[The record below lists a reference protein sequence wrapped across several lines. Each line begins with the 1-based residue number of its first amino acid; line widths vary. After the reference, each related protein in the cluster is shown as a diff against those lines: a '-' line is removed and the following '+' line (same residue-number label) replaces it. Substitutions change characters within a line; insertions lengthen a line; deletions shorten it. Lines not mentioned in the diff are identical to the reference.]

1 MSHIN
6 KAAALLIALCLIMFS
21 SCAGNKTAGDDPSAG
36 YSDGGRTE
44 KSYAELREEYLASPL
59 SVRTSVKCT
68 VAGTTFQR
76 GYTLTETDDA
86 YTAQDE
92 NGESFSCAK
101 DSAASSFFTRACY
114 LPPYETLP
122 EPTDTAGEYT
132 ASFSGPGVLAFLLT
146 GSPLFSGYA
155 TTGSAA
161 LAGDCVFTVH
171 VSDGKI
177 SDYSYSFTL
186 DVTDGDDVF
195 SAQIVISSEVI

>member
-1 MSHIN
+1 MSRIN
-6 KAAALLIALCLIMFS
+6 KAAALLISLCLVMLP
-21 SCAGNKTAGDDPSAG
+21 SCAGDKTPTGEGPAE
-36 YSDGGRTE
+36 YTDGSQTE
-44 KSYAELREEYLASPL
+44 KTYAELREEYLAGTL
-59 SVRTSVKCT
+59 SVRTRVKCT
-68 VAGTTFQR
+68 VAGTTFER

-92 NGESFSCAK
+92 SGESFSCAK
-101 DSAASSFFTRACY
+101 DGAPSSFFTRACY
-114 LPPYETLP
+114 LSPYETLP

-146 GSPLFSGYA
+146 GSSLFSGYA

-161 LAGDCVFTVH
+161 LSGDCLFTVH
-171 VSDGKI
+171 VSDGRI

>member
-1 MSHIN
+1 MAEANTSSSSVFAHSVG
-6 KAAALLIALCLIMFS
+6 ALFVVIIKEAFSWRVLIRL
-21 SCAGNKTAGDDPSAG
+21 KKP
-36 YSDGGRTE
+36 
-44 KSYAELREEYLASPL
+44 
-59 SVRTSVKCT
+59 
-68 VAGTTFQR
+68 
-76 GYTLTETDDA
+76 
-86 YTAQDE
+86 
-92 NGESFSCAK
+92 
-101 DSAASSFFTRACY
+101 AASSFFTRACY
-114 LPPYETLP
+114 LSPYETLP